1 VKDLIHKLREEI
13 NQKLDNF
20 EASID
25 EYASEL
31 NSKTSMRDYISQ
43 ALGIPLEPSKV
54 KGSKNSHQFKEV
66 LKFILNNSFFDSNK
80 NMVRVADILRQ
91 DEERIFALL
100 DKMVNMTEH
109 CQAYIKDTLKSF
121 NFSEET
127 VRK

>member
-1 VKDLIHKLREEI
+1 MKDLIGKLREDI
-13 NQKLDNF
+13 NQKLNNF

-25 EYASEL
+25 EYAVEL
-31 NSKTSMRDYISQ
+31 NAKTNMRSYISQ
-43 ALGIPLEPSKV
+43 ALGIPLEPSRV
-54 KGSKNSHQFKEV
+54 KESKSSHQFKEV
-66 LKFILNNSFFDSNK
+66 LKFILNNSLFDSNK
-80 NMVRVADILRQ
+80 NMVRIADILRQ